1 MFAFG
6 VEPITIQ
13 WCVSSDE
20 SISEIC
26 VEESLLF
33 LCDSIMKSSI
43 ARCLVPFVACLVAGV
58 FTPCVSQGQINDG
71 SIAAAG
77 LEIQWENSLGG
88 AGLAR
93 GDQNLVIWPHKTER
107 REYVDVYVGNRLIE
121 RIDARQIDK
130 VAVDKLILEGKPIK
144 PTPVLGMSGARAK
157 AEKLVSTYK
166 ILGRNATIKTFSEPV
181 IYVVAVAANG
191 IVSAIDGESGEVLWQ
206 SSVPNPELPILGP
219 GVSDDYV
226 TVVNGNRFYAMQLKT
241 GNLVNSARLSFTPTG
256 TPVPLKTRVMVPS
269 IGGRIIGYDMEK
281 PVIEP
286 VILRAGVEN
295 RNGTTISP
303 DGQYLAWASDT
314 SLFLIKNE
322 VVPQMYSRV
331 NAGGLVGSRPV
342 ATSKGF
348 VFVGNFGTVI
358 HANTNQTGSYQWRAN
373 LAMPT
378 SRSPVVARDHVLVLS
393 DDGRLEALD
402 LETGNRA
409 WPNMAANINRIL
421 GVGKETV
428 YVRDSGGMLATHKL
442 SDGSLVARTNCLL
455 QGIIPNS
462 ISDRLFVVSRDGH
475 LTCMREK
482 GAVMP
487 TMYNATLEDS
497 SDPSKSTQKAAT
509 GTTANPNR
517 SGDDIFGAEPQEA
530 APAGNSK
537 DPFDPF

>member
-1 MFAFG
+1 
-6 VEPITIQ
+6 
-13 WCVSSDE
+13 
-20 SISEIC
+20 
-26 VEESLLF
+26 
-33 LCDSIMKSSI
+33 MKSSI

-378 SRSPVVARDHVLVLS
+378 SRSPVVARDHVLILS

>member
-1 MFAFG
+1 
-6 VEPITIQ
+6 
-13 WCVSSDE
+13 
-20 SISEIC
+20 
-26 VEESLLF
+26 
-33 LCDSIMKSSI
+33 MKSSI
-43 ARCLVPFVACLVAGV
+43 ARYLLPLATCLVAVV
-58 FTPCVSQGQINDG
+58 FAPCVSQGQIND
-71 SIAAAG
+71 SAIAPAG

-93 GDQNLVIWPHKTER
+93 GEQNLVIWPHKSER

-121 RIDARQIDK
+121 RIDGRQIDK
-130 VAVDKLILEGKPIK
+130 AAVDRLILEGKPLR
-144 PTPVLGMSGARAK
+144 PTPVLGLSGAKAK

-166 ILGRNATIKTFSEPV
+166 ILGRNATVKTFSEPV
-181 IYVVAVAANG
+181 IYIVAVATNG

-206 SSVPNPELPILGP
+206 SSVPNPDLPILGP

-226 TVVNGNRFYAMQLKT
+226 TVVNGNRFYAMELKT

-256 TPVPLKTRVMVPS
+256 TPVPLKTRIMVPS

-286 VILRAGVEN
+286 VILRAGTEN
-295 RNGTTISP
+295 RNGTTMSP
-303 DGQYLAWASDT
+303 DGDFLAWASDT
-314 SLFLIKNE
+314 SLFLIHNE
-322 VVPQMYSRV
+322 NVPKMWSRV

-358 HANTNQTGSYQWRAN
+358 HASTNRTGSYQWRAN

-378 SRSPVVARDHVLVLS
+378 SRSPIVARDHVLVLS

-409 WPNMAANINRIL
+409 WPTMAPNINRLL

-455 QGIIPNS
+455 QGVIPNS
-462 ISDRLFVVSRDGH
+462 ITDRLFVVTRDGH

-487 TMYNATLEDS
+487 TMYNTVSNDESDS
-497 SDPSKSTQKAAT
+497 SKSTSKPAA
-509 GTTANPNR
+509 GATANPDSNA
-517 SGDDIFGAEPQEA
+517 DDIFGAEPKGA
-530 APAGNSK
+530 APAGNDK